1 MIFTISPL
9 TPEITKINGYV
20 VNHSEF
26 DKYYHIVRR
35 KRNMVYKEKY

>member
-9 TPEITKINGYV
+9 TPEIKEINGL

-35 KRNMVYKEKY
+35 KRNMIYKEKY